1 MLVASANGGLIET
14 VPNAI
19 SIHSIKKNAY
29 MKNKGVPGYTFN
41 LRNHFIKVRP
51 PPTAPTHTHT
61 QTFGSP
67 DSQPF
72 QEARSR
78 FIQSLAAYSL
88 ATYLLQVKDRHDG
101 NILLDSE
108 GHLIHIDF
116 GFMLSNAP
124 GYVGF
129 ESAPFK
135 LSQEYI
141 ELLGGLHS
149 GEFEKFKSLMFHAF
163 LELRKHADRILLL
176 VEVMQKESKL
186 PCFYAGESAVS
197 LLRHRFNLSLTE
209 AQLRQVVDRLVISS
223 AFNVFTKLYDTY
235 QYYSNGIL

>member
-1 MLVASANGGLIET
+1 M
-14 VPNAI
+14 
-19 SIHSIKKNAY
+19 
-29 MKNKGVPGYTFN
+29 
-41 LRNHFIKVRP
+41 
-51 PPTAPTHTHT
+51 
-61 QTFGSP
+61 
-67 DSQPF
+67 
-72 QEARSR
+72 
-78 FIQSLAAYSL
+78 

-101 NILLDSE
+101 NILLDNE

-135 LSQEYI
+135 LSQEYV

-149 GEFEKFKSLMFHAF
+149 AEFEKFKNLMFQAF

-186 PCFYAGESAVS
+186 PCFYSGDSAVS
-197 LLRHRFNLSLTE
+197 LLRQRFNLSLTE